1 MFSGSLEL
9 EHLPEMGSIKLLIQV
24 LCRNIGKMT
33 ISELN
38 ADIATITYSLTFLLY
53 LLQHRVTP
61 SAFKCYILSQ
71 TDCWYFLMFARNNFT
86 WSTSCTYSKFFRTCV
101 TEHWELL

>member
-9 EHLPEMGSIKLLIQV
+9 EYLPEMGSIKLLIQV
-24 LCRNIGKMT
+24 LCRNIGKMA
-33 ISELN
+33 ISEFN

-53 LLQHRVTP
+53 LFQHRVKL

-71 TDCWYFLMFARNNFT
+71 TDCGV
-86 WSTSCTYSKFFRTCV
+86 S
-101 TEHWELL
+101 

>member
-1 MFSGSLEL
+1 MFSGSLQL
-9 EHLPEMGSIKLLIQV
+9 EHLPKMGLIKLLIQF

-38 ADIATITYSLTFLLY
+38 ADIATLTYSLTFLLY
-53 LLQHRVTP
+53 ILQHRVTL

-71 TDCWYFLMFARNNFT
+71 TDCLCFLMFARNNFT
-86 WSTSCTYSKFFRTCV
+86 WYTSCTDSKFFRTCV
-101 TEHWELL
+101 TEH